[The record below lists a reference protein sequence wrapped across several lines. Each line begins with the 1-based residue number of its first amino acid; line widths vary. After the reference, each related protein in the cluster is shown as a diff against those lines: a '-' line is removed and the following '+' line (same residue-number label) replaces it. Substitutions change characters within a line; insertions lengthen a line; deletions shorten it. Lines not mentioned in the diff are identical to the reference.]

1 MLAIRKRGKFYHAR
15 GTVPMRQ
22 ADGSIA
28 RVRIEESTYET
39 SRVRALRAAQTL
51 ADYYHEQAYRPKSPT
66 ITFSDAALT
75 YVKTRGKP
83 DRFLP
88 KLVGYFAETPISEI
102 NQTLA
107 VAAAHRLYPGASA
120 ATHVRAVFAPL
131 TTVLRLSGVRPD
143 FKLPRIERKL
153 PRVPP
158 EEWFDT
164 VLPRCDNQLAALLIF
179 ITLTGRRITEA
190 LQAIDNGDGTATIGR
205 AKNGKPVTI
214 FVPDFCRD
222 LLGPGA
228 AGLRLFSY
236 GDRHNVY
243 RALRPVCK
251 RAGVPYYGTHSLGR
265 HAFTTRLLKEGW
277 SVKHVA
283 VAGGW
288 ATPRMVLERYGHVE
302 HSEVQEDVRRVGQ
315 EWGKRREKGRK

>member
-1 MLAIRKRGKFYHAR
+1 
-15 GTVPMRQ
+15 MRQ

-28 RVRIEESTYET
+28 RVRIEESTHET
-39 SRVRALRAAQTL
+39 SRARAVRTAQDI
-51 ADYYHEQAYRPKSPT
+51 ADHYHEQAYRPKSPT
-66 ITFSDAALT
+66 VTFSDAALT

-88 KLVGYFAETPISEI
+88 RLVGYFGETPIGEI

-153 PRVPP
+153 PRVPS
-158 EEWFDT
+158 EAWFDSI
-164 VLPRCDNQLAALLIF
+164 LPHCDNQLAALLVF
-179 ITLTGRRITEA
+179 LTLTGRRITEA
-190 LQAIDNGDGTATIGR
+190 LEAIDNGDGTATIGR
-205 AKNGKPVTI
+205 TKTGSPVVVGI
-214 FVPDFCRD
+214 PVMCLE
-222 LLGPGA
+222 LLGGVFKRNA
-228 AGLRLFSY
+228 RLFSY

-243 RALRPVCK
+243 RALRPVCQ

-265 HAFTTRLLKEGW
+265 HAFATRLLREGW

-283 VAGGW
+283 AAGGW
-288 ATPRMVLERYGHVE
+288 ASPKLVLERYGHIE
-302 HSEVQEDVRRVGQ
+302 QSEVQEDVRKVG
-315 EWGKRREKGRK
+315 ENWGSKRKIGIKPKESAK